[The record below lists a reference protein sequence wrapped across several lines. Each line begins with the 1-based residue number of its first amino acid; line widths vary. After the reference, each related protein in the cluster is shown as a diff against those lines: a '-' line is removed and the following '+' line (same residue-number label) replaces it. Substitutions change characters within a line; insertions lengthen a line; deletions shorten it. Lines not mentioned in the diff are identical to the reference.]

1 MAPKGKKRDTELGKR
16 DPELGKRGTQLGDW
30 VEARGVSGQPARRGQ
45 IIELLGHEAHEHYRV
60 RWDER
65 HESILY
71 PTDGV
76 LVLGPDPKPA
86 SQ

>member
-1 MAPKGKKRDTELGKR
+1 MATRSNRSGAAA
-16 DPELGKRGTQLGDW
+16 GDW
-30 VEARGVSGQPARRGQ
+30 VEARGLPGQSSRRGQ
-45 IIELLGHEAHEHYRV
+45 IVEVMGRGVHEHYRV

-76 LVLGPDPKPA
+76 IVTPPHPTGRPKQA
-86 SQ
+86 AG

>member
-1 MAPKGKKRDTELGKR
+1 MAAT
-16 DPELGKRGTQLGDW
+16 GTQPGVQAGDR
-30 VEARGVSGQPARRGQ
+30 VQTRHRRGQPAREGE
-45 IIELLGHEAHEHYRV
+45 IIEVLGAPGHERYRV

-76 LVLGPDPKPA
+76 SIIAHHAPKQRRA
-86 SQ
+86 SR